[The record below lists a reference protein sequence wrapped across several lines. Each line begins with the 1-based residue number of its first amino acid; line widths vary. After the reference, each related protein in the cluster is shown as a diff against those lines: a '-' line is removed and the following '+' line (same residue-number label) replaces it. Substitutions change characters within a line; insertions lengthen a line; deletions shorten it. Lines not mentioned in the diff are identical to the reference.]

1 MKGEAVQM
9 DVLAECEVTHEF
21 SGAMAVS
28 VFFLAVFVALLV
40 GDALLTRTA
49 LTRTLTR
56 NERLERQKRE
66 RLDFLD
72 GEITKRSTELR
83 SIDRAMSDL
92 ARGQKTGLSLDRG
105 LRLTPG
111 RPKGAV

>member
-1 MKGEAVQM
+1 M

-49 LTRTLTR
+49 LTRTMTR
-56 NERLERQKRE
+56 NERLERQK
-66 RLDFLD
+66 
-72 GEITKRSTELR
+72 
-83 SIDRAMSDL
+83 
-92 ARGQKTGLSLDRG
+92 
-105 LRLTPG
+105 
-111 RPKGAV
+111 

>member
-1 MKGEAVQM
+1 M

-40 GDALLTRTA
+40 GDAFLTRTA
-49 LTRTLTR
+49 LTRTMTR
-56 NERLERQKRE
+56 NEQLERQKQE
-66 RLDFLD
+66 QLATLDA
-72 GEITKRSTELR
+72 EISKRYEELR
-83 SIDRAMSDL
+83 SVDRMMSDFS
-92 ARGQKTGLSLDRG
+92 RGQKMSLGLDSG
-105 LRLTPG
+105 LRLTTG